1 MAAKKTKPTDYA
13 IMVEP
18 LSEADG
24 GGWLATVPALPGCTA
39 DGETPEEA
47 LADAEAAIVEW
58 RDAARQAGRD
68 VPGPAALGQ
77 WRQRVPRSLHEKLK
91 IIAAREGVS
100 LNAYVANVLAETA
113 GRAG

>member
-1 MAAKKTKPTDYA
+1 MMAKKMTEYA

-24 GGWLATVPALPGCTA
+24 GGWLASVPALPGCMG

-47 LADAEAAIVEW
+47 LVDAERAISEW
-58 RDAARQAGRD
+58 LDAAKALGREM
-68 VPGPAALGQ
+68 PGPSALGQ

-91 IIAAREGVS
+91 IVAAREGVS
-100 LNAYVANVLAETA
+100 LNSYVANVLAENV